1 MAAKI
6 TSCFTFLKEAL
17 ILPTLNPKLF
27 APVLLFF
34 AVTAFL
40 DPLVHVVFVQ
50 PLGDGMASHLAEI
63 NSTDPSSAEYAKLVE
78 KLMETEEMKQVGK
91 RMVRIAI
98 AQFTVGPALGLVK
111 QILALF
117 AASTTYSGDLY
128 SLAGLLRE
136 LVSGRISLKGPSIT
150 IAVVG
155 ALDFAGAVLAA
166 LRYQVMGGRSGWLS
180 VQGLVSLLAH
190 LASLCFTVIA
200 LVGVAASV
208 ADSRKCRG
216 VRVLRQAWRL
226 VTRVRWKEGL
236 VLVLVAYLGPTVVA
250 PLHRFAFGYAKKS
263 MAACLC
269 LMTVYALMS
278 GAQQLFSLAAAT
290 VYYYQAMESKEVIDA
305 LWLC

>member
-6 TSCFTFLKEAL
+6 TACFTFLKEAL

-50 PLGDGMASHLAEI
+50 PLGDGMASRLTEI
-63 NSTDPSSAEYAKLVE
+63 NNTDPSSAEYGKLVE
-78 KLMETEEMKQVGK
+78 KFMETEEMKQVGK
-91 RMVRIAI
+91 RMLRITI

-117 AASTTYSGDLY
+117 AASTTYSGDRY
-128 SLAGLLRE
+128 SLAGLLSE

-166 LRYQVMGGRSGWLS
+166 LRYHVIGGRSGVLS

-216 VRVLRQAWRL
+216 VRALRQAWRL
-226 VTRVRWKEGL
+226 VTRVRRKEGL

-250 PLHRFAFGYAKKS
+250 PLHRFALGYSKSS

-269 LMTVYALMS
+269 LMAVYALLS

-290 VYYYQAMESKEVIDA
+290 VYYYQAMENKEVIDA

>member
-6 TSCFTFLKEAL
+6 TACFTFLKEAL

-27 APVLLFF
+27 APVLVLF

-40 DPLVHVVFVQ
+40 DPLVHVVFVH
-50 PLGDGMASHLAEI
+50 PLADGMASRLSEI
-63 NSTDPSSAEYAKLVE
+63 NSTDPSSAEYAKLIE
-78 KLMETEEMKQVGK
+78 KLTETEEMKQVGK
-91 RMVRIAI
+91 RMVRITI
-98 AQFTVGPALGLVK
+98 AKFTVGPALGLVK

-117 AASTTYSGDLY
+117 AASTTYSGDRY

-136 LVSGRISLKGPSIT
+136 LVTRRISLKGPSIT

-155 ALDFAGAVLAA
+155 ALDFTGAVLAA
-166 LRYQVMGGRSGWLS
+166 LMGGRSGVLS
-180 VQGLVSLLAH
+180 VQGLVSLIAH
-190 LASLCFTVIA
+190 LASLCLTVIA

-216 VRVLRQAWRL
+216 VRALRQAWRL
-226 VTRVRWKEGL
+226 VTRVRRKEGL

-250 PLHRFAFGYAKKS
+250 PLHRFALGYAKRS

-269 LMTVYALMS
+269 LMAVYALLS

-290 VYYYQAMESKEVIDA
+290 VYYYQAMESKEVIDD